1 MTEFICE
8 VNDATELAR
17 KGVAL
22 AFMKRASRDTFR
34 ACAQYADD
42 MADAVEKG
50 EFPGDGP
57 AALRMLATMFRSAAE
72 RG

>member
-1 MTEFICE
+1 MTDDD
-8 VNDATELAR
+8 DADR

-34 ACAQYADD
+34 VCAQYADD

-57 AALRMLATMFRSAAE
+57 AALRMLATMFRAAAE
-72 RG
+72 RE